1 MTVTASTKKSS
12 GCDKLTLT
20 TFVILLGI
28 ALWLQFKTDVAKT
41 NSPKMGRMGKVDPN
55 SYAEPEKVVMQHADL
70 DWEIDFNRKIIS
82 GSVTLKFNVLSDDGI
97 EHILLDVSDLKIE
110 SVFAKLPAGEIPL
123 TFTVTDPVEN
133 VGSKLTVNLP
143 NVTKGV
149 ISIVI
154 DYDTVSASAL
164 AWLSPEQ
171 TSGKKHPYVFSQCQ
185 AIHAR
190 SILPCQ
196 DTPAVKFTYSA
207 VVKHPSAL
215 IALMS
220 AIRDEA
226 KSTAGVSRFT
236 QTVPIPSYLMALAV
250 GPLVSRQIGPISK
263 VWSEQEQI
271 EEAAYEFVD
280 TDNFVQKASEICGPY
295 VWKEY
300 NLLVL
305 PKSFPFGGMENPTL
319 TFVTPTI
326 IAKDRSLVDVVAHEI
341 AHSWTGNLVT
351 NKNFEHFWLNEGFT
365 VFVEGKILGRIHG
378 AAYRDFHALHGLTD
392 LADCIKNQLAD
403 EPQLTKLVVNLTD
416 LSPDDA
422 FSSVPYMK
430 GSNFLRY
437 IEDLVGG
444 PDVFEPFL
452 KFYLDKFKYQSIET
466 QDFKKTLYDYFN
478 EKGLAALLEPID
490 WEAWLYGEGMPPVI
504 PKYDTSLVDACRE
517 HTNLWADNALD
528 VIKNSKVIT
537 GKLSSSQVVE
547 FLGGLL
553 EKENIVELNA
563 DKIAFLAETYGLEKT
578 QNAEIRFRYVRLM
591 IRARL
596 RDRMSEILSFANSN
610 FRMKFVRPVYKDLGK
625 WPEVRDE
632 AIANFQRVRNEMM
645 KVCALQ
651 VAKDLGLN
659 E

>member
-1 MTVTASTKKSS
+1 M
-12 GCDKLTLT
+12 
-20 TFVILLGI
+20 
-28 ALWLQFKTDVAKT
+28 
-41 NSPKMGRMGKVDPN
+41 
-55 SYAEPEKVVMQHADL
+55 
-70 DWEIDFNRKIIS
+70 
-82 GSVTLKFNVLSDDGI
+82 
-97 EHILLDVSDLKIE
+97 
-110 SVFAKLPAGEIPL
+110 
-123 TFTVTDPVEN
+123 
-133 VGSKLTVNLP
+133 
-143 NVTKGV
+143 
-149 ISIVI
+149 
-154 DYDTVSASAL
+154 SASAL

-196 DTPAVKFTYSA
+196 DTPSVKFTYTA
-207 VVKHPSAL
+207 VVKHPSTL

-226 KSTAGVSRFT
+226 KSTAGVSRFA
-236 QTVPIPSYLMALAV
+236 QTVPIPAYLLALAV

-271 EEAAYEFVD
+271 EEAAYEFAD
-280 TDNFVQKASEICGPY
+280 TDIFLQKAVEICGPY

-326 IAKDRSLVDVVAHEI
+326 IAHDRSLVDVVAHEI
-341 AHSWTGNLVT
+341 SHSWTGNLVT

-365 VFVEGKILGRIHG
+365 VFVEGKIVGRIHG
-378 AAYRDFHALHGLTD
+378 NAYRDFHALHGLTD
-392 LADCIKNQLAD
+392 LADCIKNQLAN

-444 PDVFEPFL
+444 PTVFEPFL
-452 KFYLDKFKYQSIET
+452 KFYLEKYKYQSIVT
-466 QDFKKTLYDYFN
+466 DDFKKTLYDYFN
-478 EKGLAALLEPID
+478 EKGQANLLEPID
-490 WEAWLYGEGMPPVI
+490 WDAWLFGEGMPPVI
-504 PKYDTSLVDACRE
+504 PKYDTSLVDICHK
-517 HTNLWADNALD
+517 HTNMWAENPLD
-528 VIKNSKVIT
+528 VIKASDVIKE
-537 GKLSSSQVVE
+537 KLTSPQVIE

-553 EKENIVELNA
+553 EKETIVGLDA
-563 DKIAFLAETYGLEKT
+563 AKVAAISETYGIHASE
-578 QNAEIRFRYVRLM
+578 NSEIRFRYVRLC

-596 RDRMSEILSFANSN
+596 REKLPEILAFANSN

-625 WPEVRDE
+625 WSEVRKE
-632 AIANFQRVRNEMM
+632 AVANFQHVRHEMM

-651 VAKDLGLN
+651 VAKDLGLK

>member
-1 MTVTASTKKSS
+1 MTSNCKDHLYKWLIAI
-12 GCDKLTLT
+12 L
-20 TFVILLGI
+20 VIILSI
-28 ALWLQFKTDVAKT
+28 VICKQAKIDVAKT
-41 NSPKMGRMGKVDPN
+41 SETMGRMGEVDPN
-55 SYAEPEKVVMQHADL
+55 SYAEPEKVVIQHADL

-82 GSVTLKFNVLSDDGI
+82 GSVTLKFKILAEEGI
-97 EHILLDVSDLKIE
+97 EKILLDVSDLRIE
-110 SVFAKLPAGEIPL
+110 SIFAKVPAGEIPL

-133 VGSKLTVNLP
+133 IGSKLTISLP
-143 NVTKGV
+143 NVTKGE
-149 ISIVI
+149 IAIVI

-164 AWLSPEQ
+164 AWLDPEQ

-196 DTPAVKFTYSA
+196 DTPAVKFTYTA
-207 VVKHPSAL
+207 VVKHPSQL

-220 AIRDEA
+220 AIRDEE
-226 KSTAGVSRFT
+226 KSSAGISRFQ
-236 QTVPIPSYLMALAV
+236 QTVPIPSYLLAIAV
-250 GPLVSRQIGPISK
+250 GPLVSRTIGPISK

-326 IAKDRSLVDVVAHEI
+326 IAHDRSLVDVVAHEI

-351 NKNFEHFWLNEGFT
+351 NKNFEHFWLNEGST

-378 AAYRDFHALHGLTD
+378 KAYRDFHALHGLTD
-392 LADCIKNQLAD
+392 LVDTIKNQLAD

-430 GSNFLRY
+430 GSTFLRY

-452 KFYLDKFKYQSIET
+452 KFYLNKFKYQSIVT
-466 QDFKKTLYDYFN
+466 DDFKKTLYDYFN
-478 EKGLAALLEPID
+478 EKGLANLLDPID
-490 WEAWLYGEGMPPVI
+490 WDAWLFGEGMPPVI
-504 PKYDTSLVDACRE
+504 PKYDTSLVDACHK
-517 HTNLWADNALD
+517 HTNLWSDNTLD
-528 VIKNSKVIT
+528 VIKTSDVIKE
-537 GKLSSSQVVE
+537 KLSSSQVTE
-547 FLGGLL
+547 FLSGLL
-553 EKENIVELNA
+553 EKETITDLNA
-563 DKIAFLAETYGLEKT
+563 AKIALLSETYGLDST
-578 QNAEIRFRYVRLM
+578 QNAEIRFRYMRLC

-596 RDRMSEILSFANSN
+596 REKLSDILTFANSN
-610 FRMKFVRPVYKDLGK
+610 FRMKFVRPIYKDLGK
-625 WPEVRDE
+625 WTEVREE
-632 AIANFQRVRNEMM
+632 AIANFEKVRNQMM

-659 E
+659 SS